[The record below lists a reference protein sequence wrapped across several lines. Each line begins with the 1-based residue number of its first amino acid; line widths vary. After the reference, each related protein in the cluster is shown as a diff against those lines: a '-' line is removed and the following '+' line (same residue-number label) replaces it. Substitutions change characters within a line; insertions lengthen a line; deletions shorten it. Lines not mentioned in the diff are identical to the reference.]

1 MSASDKKPAKKKK
14 DDAFLKDYDSR
25 TEKINLSYDLA
36 GAACYF
42 PFFPLASYFW
52 LQNEAK
58 TNEFLR
64 FNSIQS
70 IVMFSIWLVF
80 GVVLGTIKA
89 VVDQIPYVGAIIG
102 ILFLIIQIMIS
113 VGYGIG
119 CIRLGFT
126 TKAGKKAKIPIMS
139 KQVEEYMKKN
149 PTSDNGESV
158 KAITQDE
165 EQNP

>member
-14 DDAFLKDYDSR
+14 DDSFLKDYDSR
-25 TEKINLSYDLA
+25 TEKGNLSYDYA

-42 PFFPLASYFW
+42 PFLPLASYFW

-70 IVMFSIWLVF
+70 LVLFCIWLAC
-80 GVVLGTIKA
+80 GVVLGTVRA
-89 VVDQIPYVGAIIG
+89 VVDQIPFVGAIIG

-113 VGYGIG
+113 VLYGIG

-126 TKAGKKAKIPIMS
+126 TKAGKKAKVWLIS
-139 KQVEEYMKKN
+139 KQVEEFMKKN
-149 PTSDNGESV
+149 PTDSSV
-158 KAITQDE
+158 KAIAQDE
-165 EQNP
+165 E

>member
-14 DDAFLKDYDSR
+14 DDAFLKDYESR
-25 TEKINLSYDLA
+25 TEKGSLSYDYA

-42 PFFPLASYFW
+42 PFLPLASYFW

-70 IVMFSIWLVF
+70 MVMFCIWLAC
-80 GVVLGTIKA
+80 GVVLGTIRA
-89 VVDQIPYVGAIIG
+89 IVDQIPFVGAIIG

-113 VGYGIG
+113 VLYGIG

-126 TKAGKKAKIPIMS
+126 TKAGKKAKVWILS
-139 KQVEEYMKKN
+139 KQIEEYMKKN
-149 PTSDNGESV
+149 PTDTSV
-158 KAITQDE
+158 KAIGQDE
-165 EQNP
+165 E

>member
-14 DDAFLKDYDSR
+14 DDAFLKDYESR
-25 TEKINLSYDLA
+25 TEKMNLSYDLA

-42 PFFPLASYFW
+42 PFMPLASYFW

-70 IVMFSIWLVF
+70 LVMFCIWLAF
-80 GVVLGTIKA
+80 GVVLGTIRA
-89 VVDQIPYVGAIIG
+89 IVDQIPFVGAIIG

-126 TKAGKKAKIPIMS
+126 TKAGKKAKIPILS
-139 KQVEEYMKKN
+139 KQIDEYMKNN
-149 PTSDNGESV
+149 PTDSSV
-158 KAITQDE
+158 KAIAQDE
-165 EQNP
+165 E

>member
-1 MSASDKKPAKKKK
+1 MSASDKKTVKKKK
-14 DDAFLKDYDSR
+14 DDAFLKDYESR
-25 TEKINLSYDLA
+25 TEKGGLSYDYA

-42 PFFPLASYFW
+42 PFLPLASYFW

-70 IVMFSIWLVF
+70 MVLFCIWLAVS
-80 GVVLGTIKA
+80 VTLGTIRS
-89 VVDQIPYVGAIIG
+89 VVEQIPFAGAIIG
-102 ILFLIIQIMIS
+102 LLPLIIQIMIS

-126 TKAGKKAKIPIMS
+126 AKAGKKAKIPLLS
-139 KQVEEYMKKN
+139 KRVEDYMKKN
-149 PTSDNGESV
+149 PTEISV
-158 KAITQDE
+158 KAISQDE
-165 EQNP
+165 ESDA

>member
-14 DDAFLKDYDSR
+14 DDAFLKDYESR
-25 TEKINLSYDLA
+25 TEKLNLSYDLA

-42 PFFPLASYFW
+42 PFMPLASYFW

-58 TNEFLR
+58 TNDFLR

-70 IVMFSIWLVF
+70 LVMFCIWLAF
-80 GVVLGTIKA
+80 GVVLGTIRA
-89 VVDQIPYVGAIIG
+89 IVDQIPFVGAIIG

-126 TKAGKKAKIPIMS
+126 TKAGKKAKLPILS
-139 KQVEEYMKKN
+139 KQIEEYMKNN
-149 PTSDNGESV
+149 PNDTSV
-158 KAITQDE
+158 KAIAQDE
-165 EQNP
+165 E

>member
-1 MSASDKKPAKKKK
+1 MSASPKKPAKKKK
-14 DDAFLKDYDSR
+14 DDAFLKDYESR
-25 TEKINLSYDLA
+25 TEKMSLSYDYA

-58 TNEFLR
+58 SNEFLR

-70 IVMFSIWLVF
+70 MVLFVVWLVVAVF
-80 GVVLGTIKA
+80 LGTARSI
-89 VVDQIPYVGAIIG
+89 VEQIPYVGGIIG
-102 ILFLIIQIMIS
+102 LLPLIIQVMMS

-126 TKAGKKAKIPIMS
+126 TKNGKKAKIPIVS
-139 KQVEEYMKKN
+139 KKVEEYMEKN
-149 PTSDNGESV
+149 PTGVSEVTPKTIELD
-158 KAITQDE
+158 D

>member
-25 TEKINLSYDLA
+25 TEKMNLSYDLA

-52 LQNEAK
+52 LQKEAK
-58 TNEFLR
+58 SNEYLR

-70 IVMFSIWLVF
+70 IVMFCIWLAF
-80 GVVLGTIKA
+80 GVVLGTIRA
-89 VVDQIPYVGAIIG
+89 IVDQIPYVGAIIG

-113 VGYGIG
+113 VLYGIG

-126 TKAGKKAKIPIMS
+126 TKAGKKAKILFMS

-149 PTSDNGESV
+149 PTGDSV
-158 KAITQDE
+158 NAISQED
-165 EQNP
+165 EQNS

>member
-14 DDAFLKDYDSR
+14 DDAFLKDYESR
-25 TEKINLSYDLA
+25 TEKLNLSYDLA

-42 PFFPLASYFW
+42 PFMPLASYFW

-70 IVMFSIWLVF
+70 LVMFCIWLAF
-80 GVVLGTIKA
+80 GVVLGTIRA
-89 VVDQIPYVGAIIG
+89 IVDQIPFVGAIIG

-126 TKAGKKAKIPIMS
+126 TKAGKKAKIPILS
-139 KQVEEYMKKN
+139 KQIDEYMKNN
-149 PTSDNGESV
+149 PTDSSV
-158 KAITQDE
+158 KAIAQDE
-165 EQNP
+165 E